1 MSFRQLSSCPGSV
14 PPPGPRPWM
23 ACSASAPPPT
33 CPLRLRMPVHR
44 LPPYPRSF
52 RSRCSSCCCIC
63 RCIFRWLCCPLCP
76 LCLLRRLRLLRRRIF
91 LRSRRFRR
99 QFLFFDIPHH
109 RLYRHRRHP
118 LRLFRLRVRRLRFCH
133 IPGSLH
139 LRKRLFHIHHL
150 FMIQICG
157 HTKHTHNR
165 PQQNCGCIRGSFLL
179 FLPTGIL
186 LYSPAVKTTVHPC
199 TFLIFRHFRHVRRHF
214 PLPGAYWHCRFWLLF
229 PFHIHFPVKFLFL
242 FFPEVVLLWHLPVL
256 VINVKS
262 ISSVQVPFRLP

>member
-1 MSFRQLSSCPGSV
+1 
-14 PPPGPRPWM
+14 
-23 ACSASAPPPT
+23 
-33 CPLRLRMPVHR
+33 
-44 LPPYPRSF
+44 
-52 RSRCSSCCCIC
+52 
-63 RCIFRWLCCPLCP
+63 
-76 LCLLRRLRLLRRRIF
+76 
-91 LRSRRFRR
+91 
-99 QFLFFDIPHH
+99 
-109 RLYRHRRHP
+109 
-118 LRLFRLRVRRLRFCH
+118 
-133 IPGSLH
+133 
-139 LRKRLFHIHHL
+139 
-150 FMIQICG
+150 MIQICG

-262 ISSVQVPFRLP
+262 ISSVQVPVPAAVDRLLTFQAVHQKKNLALSTEVPLMQRLQVRRHIGELSLDIQRPSYNHERIMLRL